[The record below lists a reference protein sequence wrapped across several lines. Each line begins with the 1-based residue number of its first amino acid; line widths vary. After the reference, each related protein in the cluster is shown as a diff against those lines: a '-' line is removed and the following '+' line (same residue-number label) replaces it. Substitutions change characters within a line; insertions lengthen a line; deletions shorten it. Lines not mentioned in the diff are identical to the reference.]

1 MEAPTGKVIFMIT
14 AIISLVLIPH
24 SEACSASRNDGKFSE
39 FAQNNQKDWWAVGV
53 ISPRINSIKSVP
65 FYNRKR

>member
-39 FAQNNQKDWWAVGV
+39 LTQNNKKDWWAVGV

-65 FYNRKR
+65 FYSRKR